1 MQTQIG
7 YDILAED
14 TITALM
20 HNNRK
25 LLEKHIKPKEIETFV
40 TLLQKNMTSWDS
52 RVLDYLS
59 DLCISNN
66 GAIPVTQELICKSVL
81 SPKNKG
87 VLINT
92 RYIFNCLFVGFTRT
106 INGYVNIPYFLT
118 FHQQDIHFRMKNKW
132 DQLTILREEVC
143 SDDLQMQQ
151 QVVLSWSVNSID
163 EEKPLSEI
171 ARRSANG
178 SDLDHSIIDYY
189 RHQLNLFSNMCL
201 DRQYLAI
208 NNLSSNL
215 DIDLIL
221 RYVVI

>member
-1 MQTQIG
+1 
-7 YDILAED
+7 
-14 TITALM
+14 
-20 HNNRK
+20 
-25 LLEKHIKPKEIETFV
+25 
-40 TLLQKNMTSWDS
+40 
-52 RVLDYLS
+52 
-59 DLCISNN
+59 
-66 GAIPVTQELICKSVL
+66 
-81 SPKNKG
+81 
-87 VLINT
+87 
-92 RYIFNCLFVGFTRT
+92 
-106 INGYVNIPYFLT
+106 
-118 FHQQDIHFRMKNKW
+118 MKNKW

-189 RHQLNLFSNMCL
+189 RHQLNLYSNMCL

-221 RYVVI
+221 RVQTPDFRPKEGIYRLTVPPAEISSKDDVESQIEAMGESMIVWQSLIPSVFGEATVSIRLENTEGSLVNGRVLNVQSRADLTTRFRRSLGSAMIVTAIFTALIPAISAISAILPSLS